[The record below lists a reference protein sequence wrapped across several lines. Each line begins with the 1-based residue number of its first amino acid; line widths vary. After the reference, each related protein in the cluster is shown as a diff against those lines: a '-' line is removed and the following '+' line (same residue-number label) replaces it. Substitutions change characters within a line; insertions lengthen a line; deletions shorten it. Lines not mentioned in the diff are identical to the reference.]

1 MEIEI
6 SVGCESCSCGSIEQ
20 YIINPM
26 KSWSVDYECD
36 NCSSKTT
43 VCTQIAPPI
52 SQLVKDNV
60 ALMIEKGFNI
70 QWFADNEQIEDN
82 VITAENVRAM
92 THIADGQL
100 PQDNMM
106 DIYDDAH
113 SIAFLLNKENNDGN
127 N

>member
-20 YIINPM
+20 YTINPM
-26 KSWSVDYECD
+26 KSWGVDYECD
-36 NCSSKTT
+36 NCGSKTT
-43 VCTQIAPPI
+43 VCTRIAPPI

-60 ALMIEKGFNI
+60 ALMIEKGFSI

-82 VITAENVRAM
+82 VITADNVRAM
-92 THIADGQL
+92 TQIADGQL